1 MTKLGK
7 LVFTLV
13 ILIIA
18 GVAIFNWWPKE
29 KPAAATAVNSA
40 TASPSGSNT
49 STAPATD
56 SGDSTNPF
64 ITVPDEVPRLPAPQ
78 SYQVKDNTILIELSE
93 YAGYAGLFVANGGLA
108 PNEDSFF
115 FKNYGFKVEFK
126 LSEEDSWAALNR
138 GEMAGS
144 STTVDVLA
152 AYGRQM
158 HVTVPAQIC
167 YSRGA
172 DGIIVRSEIRRINDL
187 KGKVLTAAPLN
198 ETEFFIRYLASEA
211 DLSVNRLSS
220 INDSPA
226 PDKVNLLFCEDA
238 FEGADAFLEDLN
250 SGSNKIHGCVTWAP
264 KTTEVVEASGGKA
277 RQITDNRNL
286 LIISDILMFNK
297 AFASEHPEM
306 VKGVV
311 HGLIWGN
318 DQVRSNPSNYHQ
330 FIADVFKD
338 YEWSVED
345 AKDELDKVHLSNL
358 PENLAF
364 FSGRIDAAGS
374 FEGIYQS
381 AALVYGGQIV
391 KNPAPASYFMNLK
404 NLEELQAS
412 GEFAS
417 QAVSIQPIRS
427 STRSPIEQ
435 DPLLSRNIRFLF
447 EPNSDKLDMTQPIN
461 DEYLATVKKMLQVSP
476 GSIVL
481 LRGHVDDSLVEQFR
495 SQGGEK
501 LVKTMALKA
510 MQLSK
515 DRATEVEK
523 LLMEKQQIADE
534 RIELIGR
541 GWEEPLGKDAD
552 QNRRVEVQWFTV
564 E

>member
-7 LVFTLV
+7 AVFTLV
-13 ILIIA
+13 IVGIA
-18 GVAIFNWWPKE
+18 VFAIVNWWPKMRPGGDASAPSARVGGE
-29 KPAAATAVNSA
+29 AGAAVDAA
-40 TASPSGSNT
+40 G
-49 STAPATD
+49 ATD
-56 SGDSTNPF
+56 PGEF
-64 ITVPDEVPRLPAPQ
+64 IAVPDEVPRLPDPQ
-78 SYQVKDNTILIELSE
+78 TFQVRDDTIVIELSE

-108 PNEDSFF
+108 PSEDSFF
-115 FKNYGFKVEFK
+115 HKNYGFKVEFK

-138 GEMAGS
+138 GELAGS

-187 KGKVLTAAPLN
+187 KGKVLASAPLN

-211 DLSVNRLSS
+211 DLPVKRLADISETPDPAS
-220 INDSPA
+220 INL
-226 PDKVNLLFCEDA
+226 VFCEDA
-238 FEGADAFLEDLN
+238 FLAADAFLADLQ
-250 SGSNKIHGCVTWAP
+250 SGGNRIHGCVTWAP
-264 KTTEVVEASGGKA
+264 KTTEVVDASEGKA

-286 LIISDILMFNK
+286 LIISDILMFNRG
-297 AFASEHPEM
+297 FAQEHPEM

-318 DQVRSNPSNYHQ
+318 DKVRSNPSAHYK
-330 FIADVFKD
+330 FLADVFKD
-338 YEWSVED
+338 YEWTPED
-345 AKDELDKVHLSNL
+345 AKSELEKLHFSNL

-364 FSGRIDAAGS
+364 FSGQIDAAGS

-381 AALVYGGQIV
+381 AHIAYGSKIIR
-391 KNPAPASYFMNLK
+391 NPAPASFFLDLK
-404 NLEELQAS
+404 ALEALQQG

-417 QAVSIQPIRS
+417 QKVSIQPIRS

-447 EPNSDKLDMTQPIN
+447 EANSSNLDMTQAVN
-461 DEYLATVKKMLQVSP
+461 DDYLATVKKMLDVSP

-481 LRGHVDDSLVEQFR
+481 LRGHVDDSLVGQFR
-495 SQGGEK
+495 SQGGES
-501 LVKTMALKA
+501 LVKSMGLKA

-515 DRATEVEK
+515 DRAEEVKRLLVEK
-523 LLMEKQQIADE
+523 QEIAAE

-541 GWEEPLGKDAD
+541 GWEEPEGDDAE

>member
-13 ILIIA
+13 ILGIA
-18 GVAIFNWWPKE
+18 AFAVINWWPKV
-29 KPAAATAVNSA
+29 KPGTSTVAQATTDSAATPRENSVAV
-40 TASPSGSNT
+40 
-49 STAPATD
+49 APAESVD
-56 SGDSTNPF
+56 FLN
-64 ITVPDEVPRLPAPQ
+64 VPDQVPQLPAPQ
-78 SYQVKDNTILIELSE
+78 PYQVKDNTILIELSE

-108 PNEDSFF
+108 PSEDSFF

-158 HVTVPAQIC
+158 NVTVPAQIC

-172 DGIIVRSEIRRINDL
+172 DGIVVRSEIRRINDL

-211 DLSVNRLSS
+211 DLQVNRMAS
-220 INDSPA
+220 INEK
-226 PDKVNLLFCEDA
+226 PDPNSVNLLFCEDS
-238 FEGADAFLEDLN
+238 FVGADAFLADLIAGGN
-250 SGSNKIHGCVTWAP
+250 RIHGCVTWAP
-264 KTTEVVEASGGKA
+264 KTTEVVEAIEGKE

-297 AFASEHPEM
+297 GFAAEHPEM

-311 HGLIWGN
+311 HGLVWGN
-318 DQVRSNPSNYHQ
+318 DQVRTNPAKYHP
-330 FIADVFKD
+330 FIAEVFKD
-338 YEWSVED
+338 YEWTVED
-345 AKDELDKVHLSNL
+345 AKSELEKVHLSNL

-364 FSGRIDAAGS
+364 FSGQIDAAGS

-381 AALVYGGQIV
+381 STIAYGSKIV
-391 KNPAPASYFMNLK
+391 KNPAPASYFLDLK
-404 NLEELQAS
+404 PLEELQAS
-412 GEFAS
+412 GEFVG
-417 QAVSIQPIRS
+417 QKMSIEPIRS
-427 STRSPIEQ
+427 SARSPIEQ

-447 EPNSDKLDMTQPIN
+447 EPNITKLDMQQTIN

-476 GSIVL
+476 GSMVL
-481 LRGHVDDSLVEQFR
+481 LRGHVDDSNVPAFR
-495 SQGGEK
+495 AKGGESM
-501 LVKTMALKA
+501 VKTMALQA
-510 MQLSK
+510 MQMSK
-515 DRATEVEK
+515 ERAEEVK
-523 LLMEKQQIADE
+523 RLLIEKQQIAAE

>member
-13 ILIIA
+13 ILGIA
-18 GVAIFNWWPKE
+18 AFAVINWWPKV
-29 KPAAATAVNSA
+29 KPGAQPVPQSA
-40 TASPSGSNT
+40 TASESGT
-49 STAPATD
+49 
-56 SGDSTNPF
+56 GK
-64 ITVPDEVPRLPAPQ
+64 VPDAASPAEPVDFLNVPDQVPQLPSPQ
-78 SYQVKDNTILIELSE
+78 AYQVKDNTILIELSE

-126 LSEEDSWAALNR
+126 LSEEDSWASLNR

-158 HVTVPAQIC
+158 NVTVPAQIC

-172 DGIIVRSEIRRINDL
+172 DGIVVRSEIRRINDL

-211 DLSVNRLSS
+211 DMQVKRMSS
-220 INDSPA
+220 IDEK
-226 PDKVNLLFCEDA
+226 PDPNSVNLLFCEDS
-238 FEGADAFLEDLN
+238 FVGADAFLADLIAGGN
-250 SGSNKIHGCVTWAP
+250 RIHGCVTWAP
-264 KTTEVVEASGGKA
+264 KTTEVVEASEGKA

-297 AFASEHPEM
+297 GFAAEHPEM

-318 DQVRSNPSNYHQ
+318 DQVRSNPANYYQ
-330 FIADVFKD
+330 LIADVFKD
-338 YEWSVED
+338 YEWTVED
-345 AKDELDKVHLSNL
+345 AKSELEKVHLSNL

-364 FSGRIDAAGS
+364 FSGQIDAAGS

-381 AALVYGGQIV
+381 STIAYGSKIV
-391 KNPAPASYFMNLK
+391 KNPAPASYFLDLK
-404 NLEELQAS
+404 TLKELEAS

-417 QAVSIQPIRS
+417 QSISIQPIRS
-427 STRSPIEQ
+427 SARSPIEQ
-435 DPLLSRNIRFLF
+435 DPLLSRNISFLF
-447 EPNSDKLDMTQPIN
+447 EPNSTKLDMQQTNN

-476 GSIVL
+476 GSMVL
-481 LRGHVDDSLVEQFR
+481 LRGHVDDSRVVEFR
-495 SQGGEK
+495 AQGGES

-510 MQLSK
+510 MQMSK
-515 DRATEVEK
+515 DRADEVK
-523 LLMEKQQIADE
+523 RLLIEKQAIAAE

-541 GWEEPLGKDAD
+541 GWEEPLGKDAE